1 MHNQE
6 ENEAAVTTV
15 TSNKISKERGKTMK
29 NEKTS
34 LNIRKLKKQ
43 VKGITLIALVV
54 TIIVL
59 LILAAVA
66 INLTIGNNGIFTRA
80 QNATQKW
87 EEASKNEQD
96 EMDKVSNF
104 LDEYMNGNGGS
115 QDGGNQS
122 QVEGVTIP
130 KGFYYVGG
138 TKNDGI
144 VISDAKADENK
155 YSKENHSDQANIPAD
170 GLVGNQFVWVP
181 VENIE
186 EFKRYPDYYDGATD
200 PDYFADCSE
209 PAPEG
214 SRYSN
219 EVEEYNAMK
228 ASVEKNKGFYVAR
241 FEAGNENGKV
251 VSKKGATVWNNI
263 PWGTSMTEIGTEGA
277 VAKAKGMYT
286 DKSTYGVTSTLIY
299 GTQWDAIMAWIDPAY
314 KTSSCDTSSS
324 YVANSTGKGNYTGE
338 IATCGSSD
346 NYRVKNIYDLAG
358 NVREWTME
366 AYSANGRVNRGGGYS
381 YSGSVPPAS
390 ARSGNGPDGSHSDLR
405 FPFSFVFVT
414 LNAKAAVYVEV
425 TQTSEKALSLN
436 IEKKELNDFRR

>member
-1 MHNQE
+1 
-6 ENEAAVTTV
+6 
-15 TSNKISKERGKTMK
+15 MK
-29 NEKTS
+29 NNKKT
-34 LNIRKLKKQ
+34 LDIKKIKKEA
-43 VKGITLIALVV
+43 KGITLIALVV

-87 EEASKNEQD
+87 EEASKNEQS

-115 QDGGNQS
+115 QGGGNQT

-155 YSKENHSDQANIPAD
+155 YSKESHPDQADIPAD

-181 VENIE
+181 VENFS
-186 EFKRYPDYYDGATD
+186 EFKRYPSYYNGSTQSISS
-200 PDYFADCSE
+200 YYE

-214 SRYSN
+214 SRYPS

-251 VSKKGATVWNNI
+251 VSKKGANPWVDV
-263 PWGTSMTEIGTEGA
+263 PWGTSMTEIGTDGA
-277 VAKAKGMYT
+277 VAKSKGMYT
-286 DKSTYGVTSTLIY
+286 DKNTYGVTSTLIY
-299 GTQWDAIMAWIDPAY
+299 GTQWDEIMAWIDPAY
-314 KTSSCDTSSS
+314 KTSTCDTSSS
-324 YVANSTGKGNYTGE
+324 YVANSTGKGNYTVSKK
-338 IATCGSSD
+338 TCGSSD

-358 NVREWTME
+358 NVWEWTME
-366 AYSANGRVNRGGGYS
+366 ADSTDYRVTRGGGYND
-381 YSGSVPPAS
+381 SGSYGPAS
-390 ARSGNGPDGSHSDLR
+390 SRYSADDPDYSDSRGR
-405 FPFSFVFVT
+405 FPFSFVFVV
-414 LNAKAAVYVEV
+414 LDGLKPLYMW
-425 TQTSEKALSLN
+425 K
-436 IEKKELNDFRR
+436 

>member
-1 MHNQE
+1 
-6 ENEAAVTTV
+6 
-15 TSNKISKERGKTMK
+15 MK
-29 NEKTS
+29 NNKKT
-34 LNIRKLKKQ
+34 LDIKKIKKQ
-43 VKGITLIALVV
+43 AKGITLIALVV

-115 QDGGNQS
+115 QGNGDQT

-155 YSKENHSDQANIPAD
+155 YSKEKHPDQANIPAD
-170 GLVGNQFVWVP
+170 GLTGNQFVWVP
-181 VENIE
+181 VENID

-200 PDYFADCSE
+200 PDSFADCSE

-251 VSKKGATVWNNI
+251 VSKKGAMVWNNI

-286 DKSTYGVTSTLIY
+286 DKNTYGVTSTLIY
-299 GTQWDAIMAWIDPAY
+299 GTQWDAIMSWIDPAY
-314 KTSSCDTSSS
+314 KTSTCDTSSS
-324 YVANSTGKGNYTGE
+324 YVANSTGKGNYKDDDDSNNP
-338 IATCGSSD
+338 ATCGSSD
-346 NYRVKNIYDLAG
+346 AYRVKNIYDLAG
-358 NVREWTME
+358 NVFEWTME
-366 AYSANGRVNRGGGYS
+366 AYSTDDRVGRGGDYND
-381 YSGSVPPAS
+381 SGSLYPAS
-390 ARSGNGPDGSHSDLR
+390 YRDNDDPLGSDSSLR
-405 FPFSFVFVT
+405 FPFSFIFVM
-414 LNAKAAVYVEV
+414 LDELKSLYMKVIKN
-425 TQTSEKALSLN
+425 SEKALTMNNENKN
-436 IEKKELNDFRR
+436 INKICRL

>member
-1 MHNQE
+1 
-6 ENEAAVTTV
+6 
-15 TSNKISKERGKTMK
+15 MK
-29 NEKTS
+29 NNKKT
-34 LNIRKLKKQ
+34 LDIKKIKKEA
-43 VKGITLIALVV
+43 KGITLIALVV

-115 QDGGNQS
+115 QGGGDQT

-181 VENIE
+181 VENID
-186 EFKRYPDYYDGATD
+186 EFKEYEGYWDGSLD
-200 PDYFADCSE
+200 SMIEDCSE

-214 SRYSN
+214 YRYPS

-251 VSKKGATVWNNI
+251 VSKKGANPWVDI

-277 VAKAKGMYT
+277 VAKSKGMYT

-299 GTQWDAIMAWIDPAY
+299 GTQWDAIMSWIDPAY
-314 KTSSCDTSSS
+314 KTSTCDTSSS
-324 YVANSTGKGNYTGE
+324 FVANSTGKGNYTGE

-358 NVREWTME
+358 NVYEWTME
-366 AYSANGRVNRGGGYS
+366 ADYADYRVRRGGGYS
-381 YSGSVPPAS
+381 VSGSYDPAS
-390 ARSGNGPDGSHSDLR
+390 FRYNNYPDYSYSDLR
-405 FPFSFVFVT
+405 FPFSFVFVV

-425 TQTSEKALSLN
+425 TQTSVKALSLN
-436 IEKKELNDFRR
+436 IAKK

>member
-1 MHNQE
+1 MK
-6 ENEAAVTTV
+6 EN
-15 TSNKISKERGKTMK
+15 KKE
-29 NEKTS
+29 
-34 LNIRKLKKQ
+34 LRKLQKGI
-43 VKGITLIALVV
+43 KGITLIALVV

-87 EEASKNEQD
+87 EEASKNEQS

-115 QDGGNQS
+115 QGGGDQTK
-122 QVEGVTIP
+122 VEGVTIP

-155 YSKENHSDQANIPAD
+155 YSKEKHPDQANIPAD
-170 GLVGNQFVWVP
+170 GLTGNQFVWVP
-181 VENIE
+181 VENFS
-186 EFKRYPDYYDGATD
+186 EFKRYPSYYNGSTQLISS
-200 PDYFADCSE
+200 YYE

-214 SRYSN
+214 SRYPS

-286 DKSTYGVTSTLIY
+286 DKNTYGVTSTLIY
-299 GTQWDAIMAWIDPAY
+299 GTQWDAIMAWLEPAY
-314 KTSSCDTSSS
+314 KTSTCDTSSS

-346 NYRVKNIYDLAG
+346 DYRVKNIYDLAG
-358 NVREWTME
+358 NVYEWTME
-366 AYSANGRVNRGGGYS
+366 AYSTNYRVVRGGRYDYSGSGNPASNRGYTDPDYS
-381 YSGSVPPAS
+381 YSYG
-390 ARSGNGPDGSHSDLR
+390 R
-405 FPFSFVFVT
+405 FPFSFVFVM

>member
-1 MHNQE
+1 ME
-6 ENEAAVTTV
+6 EN
-15 TSNKISKERGKTMK
+15 NKR
-29 NEKTS
+29 
-34 LNIRKLKKQ
+34 LRKMQKGI
-43 VKGITLIALVV
+43 KGITLIALVV

-115 QDGGNQS
+115 EDGGNQT

-144 VISDAKADENK
+144 VISDAKVDENK
-155 YSKENHSDQANIPAD
+155 YSKEKHADQANIPAD

-181 VENIE
+181 VENSD
-186 EFKRYPDYYDGATD
+186 EFKRYDGYAMGKKQSEAMKEMGMEN
-200 PDYFADCSE
+200 YWNELSE

-286 DKSTYGVTSTLIY
+286 DKNTYGVTSTLIY
-299 GTQWDAIMAWIDPAY
+299 GTQWDAIMSWIDPAY
-314 KTSSCDTSSS
+314 KTSTCDTSSS
-324 YVANSTGKGNYTGE
+324 FVANSTEKGNYTGE
-338 IATCGSSD
+338 IAICGSSD

-358 NVREWTME
+358 NVYEWTME
-366 AYSANGRVNRGGGYS
+366 SYIEKDDSGDGEPQKLSERSAYSANNRVNRGGDYDGSGSYNPASIRGYS
-381 YSGSVPPAS
+381 TPDFSVS
-390 ARSGNGPDGSHSDLR
+390 YRR
-405 FPFSFVFVT
+405 FPFSFVFVM
-414 LNAKAAVYVEV
+414 LDGLKPLYMW
-425 TQTSEKALSLN
+425 K
-436 IEKKELNDFRR
+436 

>member
-1 MHNQE
+1 
-6 ENEAAVTTV
+6 
-15 TSNKISKERGKTMK
+15 MK
-29 NEKTS
+29 NNKKT
-34 LNIRKLKKQ
+34 LDIKKIKKEA
-43 VKGITLIALVV
+43 KGITLIALVV

-87 EEASKNEQD
+87 EEASKNEQS
-96 EMDKVSNF
+96 ELDKVSNF

-115 QDGGNQS
+115 QDSGDQS

-144 VISDAKADENK
+144 VISDNKADENK
-155 YSKENHSDQANIPAD
+155 YSKEKHADQANIPAD

-181 VENIE
+181 VENSD
-186 EFKRYPDYYDGATD
+186 EFKRYDGYAMGIKQSEAMKVMGIEEN
-200 PDYFADCSE
+200 YWNELSE

-214 SRYSN
+214 SRYPN

-251 VSKKGATVWNNI
+251 VSKKGAMVWNKI
-263 PWGTSMTEIGTEGA
+263 FWGTSMTEIGTEGA

-286 DKSTYGVTSTLIY
+286 DKNTYGVTSTLIY

-314 KTSSCDTSSS
+314 KTSTCDTSSS
-324 YVANSTGKGNYTGE
+324 YVANSTGKGNYDEEENSIEWKGKVT
-338 IATCGSSD
+338 TCGSSD
-346 NYRVKNIYDLAG
+346 AYRVKNIYDLAG
-358 NVREWTME
+358 NVYEWTME
-366 AYSANGRVNRGGGYS
+366 SYIEKDDSGDGEPQKLSARSTYSTGNRVGRGGGYDG
-381 YSGSVPPAS
+381 SGSIIPAS
-390 ARSGNGPDGSHSDLR
+390 VRFNGYPDHSNSSIR
-405 FPFSFVFVT
+405 FPFSFVFVV
-414 LNAKAAVYVEV
+414 LDGLKPLYMW
-425 TQTSEKALSLN
+425 K
-436 IEKKELNDFRR
+436 

>member
-1 MHNQE
+1 
-6 ENEAAVTTV
+6 
-15 TSNKISKERGKTMK
+15 MK
-29 NEKTS
+29 NNKKT
-34 LNIRKLKKQ
+34 LDIKKIKKQ
-43 VKGITLIALVV
+43 AKGITLIALVV

-96 EMDKVSNF
+96 EIDKVSNF
-104 LDEYMNGNGGS
+104 LDEYMNGNSGS
-115 QDGGNQS
+115 QDGGNQT

-155 YSKENHSDQANIPAD
+155 YSKEKHEDQANIPAD

-181 VENIE
+181 VENFS
-186 EFKRYPDYYDGATD
+186 EFKRYPSYYNGSTQSISS
-200 PDYFADCSE
+200 YYE

-214 SRYSN
+214 SRYPS

-251 VSKKGATVWNNI
+251 VSKKGAIVWDNVR
-263 PWGTSMTEIGTEGA
+263 WGTSMTEIGTDGA

-286 DKSTYGVTSTLIY
+286 DKSTYGVASTLIY
-299 GTQWDAIMAWIDPAY
+299 GVQWDAIMAWIDPAY

-324 YVANSTGKGNYTGE
+324 YVANSTGKGNYNEDENTNEWKGDVT
-338 IATCGSSD
+338 TCGSSD

-358 NVREWTME
+358 NVWEWTME
-366 AYSANGRVNRGGGYS
+366 SYTGDSAE
-381 YSGSVPPAS
+381 PQKLS
-390 ARSGNGPDGSHSDLR
+390 ARSTNSASNRVFRGGFYDISGSNLPASSRIVSPDFSFSDLR
-405 FPFSFVFVT
+405 FPFSLVFVM

-425 TQTSEKALSLN
+425 TQTSEKA
-436 IEKKELNDFRR
+436 

>member
-1 MHNQE
+1 MK
-6 ENEAAVTTV
+6 EN
-15 TSNKISKERGKTMK
+15 NKR
-29 NEKTS
+29 
-34 LNIRKLKKQ
+34 LKKLQ
-43 VKGITLIALVV
+43 KGIKGITLIALVV

-96 EMDKVSNF
+96 EIDKVSNF

-115 QDGGNQS
+115 QGSGDQS

-181 VENIE
+181 VENSD
-186 EFKRYPDYYDGATD
+186 EFKRYDGYAMGKKQSEAMKEMGMEN
-200 PDYFADCSE
+200 YWNELSE

-286 DKSTYGVTSTLIY
+286 DKNTYGVY
-299 GTQWDAIMAWIDPAY
+299 
-314 KTSSCDTSSS
+314 
-324 YVANSTGKGNYTGE
+324 
-338 IATCGSSD
+338 
-346 NYRVKNIYDLAG
+346 
-358 NVREWTME
+358 
-366 AYSANGRVNRGGGYS
+366 
-381 YSGSVPPAS
+381 
-390 ARSGNGPDGSHSDLR
+390 
-405 FPFSFVFVT
+405 
-414 LNAKAAVYVEV
+414 
-425 TQTSEKALSLN
+425 
-436 IEKKELNDFRR
+436 